1 MSAFDLIA
9 LKQPLGRDDAD
20 RMSMPALLY
29 LDAAKRGAGTA
40 AIENGLIRVVV
51 IAQSIGSIKRNKKF
65 YDLACAGGRALFAAA
80 ARQRELLAFTT
91 GEYQAMRT
99 MVAAYVRAL
108 PQLDVGSFVM
118 AARRADEMIIEMT
131 KEVV

>member
-91 GEYQAMRT
+91 GEYQAMRA
-99 MVAAYVRAL
+99 MIAAYVRVL
-108 PQLDVGSFVM
+108 PQLDVGTFVM
-118 AARRADEMIIEMT
+118 AARKADATIIEMT